1 MPRKPL
7 LIIDFEATCDGHG
20 RLPAADMEIIEIGA
34 VLLDGDDQVA
44 GQFQCFVK
52 PVLNPL
58 LTPFCT
64 ALTGIKQS
72 DVESAG
78 TFPDAAR
85 ALSHWLR
92 SDVPV
97 SPTRWASWGDYDR
110 KQLNRDCE
118 RHQVANPL
126 ALPHQNVKTAF
137 AHAHGGHGW
146 ALGDALAHV
155 GLAFE
160 GTLHRGLDDALNIA
174 RLVQNNE
181 ALKAI
186 LHD

>member
-1 MPRKPL
+1 MPHQPL

-20 RLPAADMEIIEIGA
+20 RLAAADMEIIEIGA
-34 VLLDGDDQVA
+34 VLLDRDDQVA

-52 PVLNPL
+52 PVLNPV

-110 KQLNRDCE
+110 KQFKRDCE
-118 RHQVANPL
+118 RHQVTHPM
-126 ALPHQNVKTAF
+126 ALPHRNVKTAF
-137 AHAHGGHGW
+137 ARVHGGYGW
-146 ALGDALAHV
+146 SLSDAFPHMD
-155 GLAFE
+155 LAFQ

-174 RLVQNNE
+174 RLVQNSE
-181 ALKAI
+181 GLKTALAG
-186 LHD
+186 